1 MVLQGLKT
9 LSDINVAGKRVLLRL
24 DLNSDI
30 RKGRL
35 IPSERLTAPLETI
48 RELKRKGAKI
58 VIIAHQGRPDSKFH
72 DFISLKQHARYMNNF
87 LKIKFIDDV
96 IGIKTIKAI
105 AVMKSGEVILLENVR
120 FVPDELNYSKERQN
134 KLITQL
140 APLFDLYIN
149 DAFSASHR
157 EHASIVGFPR
167 ALPSAIGRAFE
178 KELEAVKSL
187 HINNALLVLG
197 GSKPEDN
204 VRLLQKTKNKVLA
217 SGLFG
222 PFCLMALGKNLG
234 KQNKIMHDSLKKY
247 GSIIKQNKNKI
258 ILPADLA
265 IEQKGKRRDMKID
278 EFPLNEE
285 IFDLGIET
293 IERYAR
299 EIMNAK
305 AVFFKGLAGLCS
317 TPAFSVGTEALLRA
331 LTLCKGFTVV
341 SGGHT
346 QTMIEKL
353 KIPKNKFGYVSL
365 SGGALIH
372 YLAEGTLPGIEAIFQ

>member
-1 MVLQGLKT
+1 MRYLRT
-9 LSDINVAGKRVLLRL
+9 LSDINVRNKRVLVRL

-35 IPSERLTAPLETI
+35 IPSERLTAPLATLK
-48 RELKRKGAKI
+48 ELQKKDAKT
-58 VIIAHQGRPDSKFH
+58 VILAHQGRPDTKFH
-72 DFISLKQHARYMNNF
+72 DFTSLKQHAHYLNKF
-87 LKIKFIDDV
+87 LKIKFINDV
-96 IGIKTIKAI
+96 IGARAIKEITALKAGQVLMLDNI
-105 AVMKSGEVILLENVR
+105 R
-120 FVPDELNYSKERQN
+120 FVKDEINYQKGKPN
-134 KLITQL
+134 KLIDTF
-140 APLFDLYIN
+140 APLFNYYIN

-167 ALPSAIGRAFE
+167 VLQSAIGRAFE
-178 KELEAVKSL
+178 NELNAVKSL
-187 HINNALLVLG
+187 HVNNVLLVLG

-204 VRLLQKTKNKVLA
+204 VKLLQKTRNKVLA

-234 KQNKIMHDSLKKY
+234 KQNKIMQDSLKKY
-247 GSIIKQNKNKI
+247 APIIKQNKNKI
-258 ILPADLA
+258 ILPTDLA
-265 IEQKGKRRDMKID
+265 IEQKGKRQDLKID

-293 IERYAR
+293 IERYAQ
-299 EIMNAK
+299 EIIKAK
-305 AVFFKGLAGLCS
+305 AVFFKGLAGLCN

-331 LTLCKGFTVV
+331 LTLCRGFTVV

-346 QTMIEKL
+346 NAMIEKL
-353 KIPKNKFGYVSL
+353 KIPKSEFSYVSL

-372 YLAEGTLPGIEAIFQ
+372 YLAEGTLPGIEALRQ